1 MLVQNGRHKY
11 IPHQSS
17 PTNAHSCH
25 IALRRN
31 TILLSMHKKPLHSLP
46 HQVGTGQ
53 QQAIL
58 STMLFNRTN
67 LQFQFQSPPVFL
79 WKILSQQKTHSEK
92 KTQIK
97 IMSLYIGDTNNK
109 IVQGNGGLNLQTRK
123 LIQLGQFH
131 KNTKPYISV
140 SNNFWRQQ
148 LFGRQHCSTSYEFCS
163 TFPMLHRLGNN
174 IGEHVDFLTVQ

>member
-11 IPHQSS
+11 IPHLSS
-17 PTNAHSCH
+17 PNNAHSCH

-31 TILLSMHKKPLHSLP
+31 TTLLSMHNKTLHSLP
-46 HQVGTGQ
+46 PQVGTSQ

-58 STMLFNRTN
+58 TTMLFNRTN

-79 WKILSQQKTHSEK
+79 WKILSQQTTHSEK

-97 IMSLYIGDTNNK
+97 IMPLCIGDTNNK

-131 KNTKPYISV
+131 KNSKPQDLS
-140 SNNFWRQQ
+140 FQQ
-148 LFGRQHCSTSYEFCS
+148 LLASTTFWSTALQNELRVLQHLSNAPQT
-163 TFPMLHRLGNN
+163 
-174 IGEHVDFLTVQ
+174 GERY